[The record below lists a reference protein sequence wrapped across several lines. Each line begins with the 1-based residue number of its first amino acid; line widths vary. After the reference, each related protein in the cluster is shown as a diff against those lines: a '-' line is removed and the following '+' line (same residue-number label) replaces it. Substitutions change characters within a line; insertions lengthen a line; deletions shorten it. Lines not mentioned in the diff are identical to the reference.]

1 MAEGLLI
8 LFAPVAAPADRSP
21 LFIEHNGRHW
31 DLTLSPHRGGTAQQ
45 SLHPQG
51 FHRALQ
57 THTRSSSHNGSA
69 GCWPA
74 SGPPLFRMVS
84 PAAAALAPAPQHEP
98 CASSALPAFPSAAA
112 LDPALAAFLRAAS
125 DQLCR
130 WWSESDQRSP
140 LPLLSVLPEAAPEA
154 QGLSPE
160 ALLDDLQLVMD
171 GAFNPVH
178 PGSLAHLDPP
188 PLTASVAAD
197 LICAGLNN
205 NLLAEE
211 LSPSLSRLERS
222 LTAWMAEALG
232 LGERAGGVAASGGSL
247 SNLMA
252 LVVARQQAG
261 LAGCSDAL
269 VFCSADAHVSIA
281 KALMVMGLP
290 PQALRPV
297 PVDQDG
303 RLCPQQLRQQLDQ
316 AHTAG
321 LPVLA
326 VVATAGT
333 TVRGAVDP
341 IAAIASLCQER
352 GIWLH
357 VDGAIGAVF
366 GLSAEH
372 RTRVPDLQLADSLT
386 VNPQKLLG
394 ITKTSSLL
402 LLRRPEWLARCFA
415 TGLPY
420 MEPSWAEAHG
430 GECGLQ
436 GTRPAEVL
444 KLWLGLRQL
453 GLNGIEAL
461 LSGAIERR
469 ERLQNQLASLP
480 LELCSGPLHLLAFTP
495 AGLDAAAAERWALQT
510 RQRLLEQQLMLSR
523 PLYRGRY
530 HLKAVLGNP
539 NTGEAQLQALA
550 AVVAASC
557 SSSSF

>member
-1 MAEGLLI
+1 MEG
-8 LFAPVAAPADRSP
+8 
-21 LFIEHNGRHW
+21 
-31 DLTLSPHRGGTAQQ
+31 
-45 SLHPQG
+45 
-51 FHRALQ
+51 
-57 THTRSSSHNGSA
+57 
-69 GCWPA
+69 
-74 SGPPLFRMVS
+74 

-98 CASSALPAFPSAAA
+98 RAASALPAFPSPAE
-112 LDPALAAFLRAAS
+112 LDPALSAFLRDAS

-140 LPLLSVLPEAAPEA
+140 LPLLSVLPDAAPA
-154 QGLSPE
+154 AHGLPPA
-160 ALLDDLQLVMD
+160 ALLEDLQLVMD

-232 LGERAGGVAASGGSL
+232 LGPRAGGVAASGGSL

-252 LVVARQQAG
+252 LVVAREQAG
-261 LAGCSDAL
+261 LTGASDAL

-290 PQALRPV
+290 ARALRQV
-297 PVDQDG
+297 PVDAQG
-303 RLCPQQLRQQLDQ
+303 CLCPLQLQKDLDQ
-316 AHTAG
+316 AHASG
-321 LPVLA
+321 VPVLA

-341 IAAIASLCQER
+341 LASLADLCRDR

-366 GLSAEH
+366 GLSAAH
-372 RTRVPDLQLADSLT
+372 RGRVPDLHRADSLT

-402 LLRRPEWLARCFA
+402 LLRRPELLARCFA

-420 MEPSWAEAHG
+420 MEPSWADAHG
-430 GECGLQ
+430 GESGLQ

-453 GLNGIEAL
+453 GLSGIEAL
-461 LSGAIERR
+461 VSGAIQRR
-469 ERLQNQLASLP
+469 ERLQQLLAPLP
-480 LELCSGPLHLLAFTP
+480 LALCGGPLHLLAFTP
-495 AGLDAAAAERWALQT
+495 VGLDAAAAERWSLQT
-510 RQRLLEQQLMLSR
+510 RQRLLEEQLMLSR
-523 PLYRGRY
+523 PLYRGRH

-539 NTGEAQLQALA
+539 NTGELQLQALA
-550 AVVAASC
+550 AVLADSCPPASL
-557 SSSSF
+557 